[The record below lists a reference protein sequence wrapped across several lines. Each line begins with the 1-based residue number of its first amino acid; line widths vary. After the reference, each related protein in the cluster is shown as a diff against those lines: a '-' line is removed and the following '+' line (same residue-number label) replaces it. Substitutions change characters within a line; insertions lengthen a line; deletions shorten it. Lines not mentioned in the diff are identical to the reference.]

1 MRLRTI
7 RVDDSITYIALVGR
21 LDVQGVSDIQ
31 YEFHF
36 QTTGQPRSVLVDIS
50 QVTYVASLGVSMLLS
65 AAKELARHGAKMV
78 LLGPS
83 EHVRHTL
90 ETSALHQ
97 VIPIAIEETAAL
109 EQLR

>member
-1 MRLRTI
+1 MRLKTI
-7 RVDDSITYIALVGR
+7 RADDSITHVALIGR

-36 QTTGQPRSVLVDIS
+36 QATGQPKSTLVDLS
-50 QVTYVASLGVSMLLS
+50 QVTYIASLGVSMLLS
-65 AAKELARHGAKMV
+65 AAKDLARHGARMV
-78 LLGPS
+78 LLAPS
-83 EHVRHTL
+83 PFVRQAL

-97 VIPIAIEETAAL
+97 VIPIAIEETAAM